1 MFKPARWRSEKN
13 RVKAVFKLQ
22 FHATQVAQLNADAL
36 MVSVVPGDVG
46 KPTVKLEKATIREGR
61 CQWASPVYET
71 VKFARDPKTGKIN
84 EKIYQF
90 IVSTGAA
97 KSGFIG
103 EASVDFADYAEATKA
118 SSVSLPLK
126 NSSIGAVL
134 HVSIQRLQENVNN
147 REVEENE
154 DTIVR
159 LHDNSLRSHL
169 SNGDKDESN
178 ENTKNSSAEDVTV
191 NKTIITQNG
200 ELNGSFRASSG
211 SDSTVS
217 SSESSSGLNTPREH
231 SVSNAIVPHE
241 SNGFQSS
248 MSNVLLPHGQKWG
261 WSASLDHAVVDDMS
275 DANLEGK
282 LEKAS
287 DSETE
292 KLRNELVVMARQV
305 DMSELELQTLRKQ
318 IVKESKRSQ
327 DLSREIVCLKEER
340 DALKLECEKFK
351 SLHRS
356 TVRKKLECEDGDLR
370 ALLEEVR
377 EELDHE
383 KNHNANLRLQLQKTQ
398 ESNDELI
405 LAIKD
410 LDEMLEQKN
419 QEMGNRS
426 GKSGLYENK
435 EFPSEGASRCETD
448 EDEDQ
453 KALEEIVKEHRDAKE
468 TYLLEQRIIDLNSE
482 IEIYRRDR
490 DELEMQMEQIA
501 LDYEILKQKDHEI
514 SYKLEQSQLQEQL
527 KMQCEGLPFQN
538 THELENKIQSLEN
551 ELKKQSEDLTE
562 SVTTIDELRAH
573 MKSLEEELEKQA
585 REFEANLEVITHA
598 KVEQEQRAIQAE
610 RALQT
615 MKKKNVNTAERLQG
629 EFRRLS
635 EQMAS
640 TFTANEKVAMRAL
653 TEAGELRMQKVQ
665 LDEMLRKANAELK
678 LVKNS
683 YEIKL
688 AELSDQIGE
697 KKNQINNMALEIDE
711 KSKNLKDCKKHE
723 KEVTENL
730 LHEIM
735 TLKAEITRLNA
746 ENNLLSNQAGQEDN
760 LKEELRQLKKSITQ
774 AELAVQ
780 RGNVERNELVS
791 AIALVKK
798 ELEDSLVELKRLRHL
813 KDEKD
818 ITICKL
824 ETELK
829 TLRDQCKD
837 LKNLLIE
844 DKSEK
849 ENLRNQIFQLKG
861 DLENKDNAL
870 LVIEKRVKESN
881 GRAAISEG
889 TKNATRNNKVVPL
902 ASSNKEVSNL
912 REKLKLLEGQIM
924 MKEAVLEE
932 SANSF
937 LEKERSFKSKI
948 EELESRLDEL
958 NHFYPCNKVAE
969 ATGGITSKNVSPEGS
984 CLSTENGSLH
994 NRNDEALLDKEVKK
1008 NAANTTEDD
1017 VSYLSKEL
1025 ESMKERNQLME
1036 SELKEL
1042 QEKYS
1047 EMSLMFAEVEGERQ
1061 QLVMTLRNLKNSK
1074 KN

>member
-13 RVKAVFKLQ
+13 RIKAVFKLQ
-22 FHATQVAQLNADAL
+22 FHATQVTQLNVDAL

-61 CQWASPVYET
+61 CQWANPVYET

-84 EKIYQF
+84 ERIYHF

-97 KSGFIG
+97 KSGFVG

-118 SSVSLPLK
+118 SSVSLPIK
-126 NSSIGAVL
+126 NSSIGAIL
-134 HVSIQRLQENVNN
+134 HVSIQRLQENVDN
-147 REVEENE
+147 REVEESE
-154 DTIVR
+154 DTKVKLQDR
-159 LHDNSLRSHL
+159 SLRSHL
-169 SNGDKDESN
+169 SNSDKDGSN
-178 ENTKNSSAEDVTV
+178 ENTSSSSAEDVPV
-191 NKTIITQNG
+191 NKTIITQNA

-211 SDSTVS
+211 SDLTIS
-217 SSESSSGLNTPREH
+217 SSESSSGVNTPREH
-231 SVSNAIVPHE
+231 SVGNAIVPHE

-248 MSNVLLPHGQKWG
+248 MSNMLLPHGQKWG
-261 WSASLDHAVVDDMS
+261 WSASLGHEVVADMS

-282 LEKAS
+282 LEMAS
-287 DSETE
+287 DSEIERLRTE
-292 KLRNELVVMARQV
+292 LAVMARQV

-327 DLSREIVCLKEER
+327 DLSREVVCLKEGR

-356 TVRKKLECEDGDLR
+356 SVKKILECEDGDLR
-370 ALLEEVR
+370 ALLEESR

-383 KNHNANLRLQLQKTQ
+383 KNLNANLRWQLQKTQ
-398 ESNDELI
+398 ESNEELI

-419 QEMGNRS
+419 QEMGYRFS
-426 GKSGLYENK
+426 KLGLYENK
-435 EFPSEGASRCETD
+435 EFPSEGVSRCETD
-448 EDEDQ
+448 EDEEQ

-468 TYLLEQRIIDLNSE
+468 TYLLEQKILDLNSE
-482 IEIYRRDR
+482 VEIYRRDR

-501 LDYEILKQKDHEI
+501 LDYEIMKQKNHEI
-514 SYKLEQSQLQEQL
+514 SCKLEQSQLQEQV
-527 KMQCEGLPFQN
+527 KMQCEGLPFRN

-573 MKSLEEELEKQA
+573 MKSLEEELERQA
-585 REFEANLEVITHA
+585 REFEADLEVITRA

-615 MKKKNVNTAERLQG
+615 MKRKNVNTAERLQE

-640 TFTANEKVAMRAL
+640 TFTANEKVAIRAL
-653 TEAGELRMQKVQ
+653 TEAGELKMQKIQ
-665 LDEMLRKANAELK
+665 LNEMLLKANAELQ

-683 YEIKL
+683 YKIEL
-688 AELSDQIGE
+688 AELSDQIRE
-697 KKNQINNMALEIDE
+697 KKNQINNMALEIDK
-711 KSKNLKDCKKHE
+711 KSKQVEDCKKQE

-730 LHEIM
+730 LHEII

-746 ENNLLSNQAGQEDN
+746 DNNLLSKQAGQEDN
-760 LKEELRQLKKSITQ
+760 LKEELRQLKKSITE
-774 AELAVQ
+774 AELTVQ

-791 AIALVKK
+791 ALALVKK
-798 ELEDSLVELKRLRHL
+798 ELEDSLVELKRLRLL

-829 TLRDQCKD
+829 TLRVQCND
-837 LKNLLIE
+837 LKNSLVE

-849 ENLRNQIFQLKG
+849 ENLRKQINQLKG
-861 DLENKDNAL
+861 DLKNKDNAL
-870 LVIEKRVKESN
+870 MGIEKRVKESN
-881 GRAAISEG
+881 GHAAISEG

-902 ASSNKEVSNL
+902 ASINKEVSNL
-912 REKLKLLEGQIM
+912 REKLKLLKGQIKL
-924 MKEAVLEE
+924 KEAALED
-932 SANSF
+932 SAKSF
-937 LEKERSFKSKI
+937 LEKEKSFKSKI

-958 NHFYPCNKVAE
+958 NHFYPFNKVAE
-969 ATGGITSKNVSPEGS
+969 ATGGITPESVSPKES
-984 CLSTENGSLH
+984 CSSTENGNLT
-994 NRNDEALLDKEVKK
+994 NRNDEALLDREVKK
-1008 NAANTTEDD
+1008 NAANATEDD
-1017 VSYLSKEL
+1017 NSYLSKEL

>member
-13 RVKAVFKLQ
+13 KIKAVFKLQ
-22 FHATQVAQLNADAL
+22 FHATQVTQLDVDAL

-46 KPTVKLEKATIREGR
+46 KPTGRLEKATIRDGR
-61 CQWASPVYET
+61 CQWANPVYET
-71 VKFARDPKTGKIN
+71 VKFARDPRTGKIN
-84 EKIYQF
+84 ETIYQF

-97 KSGFIG
+97 KSGFVG
-103 EASVDFADYAEATKA
+103 EASVDFAGYAEATKA
-118 SSVSLPLK
+118 SSVALPLK
-126 NSSIGAVL
+126 NSSIGAIL
-134 HVSIQRLQENVNN
+134 HVSIQRLQENVDN

-154 DTIVR
+154 DTKVK
-159 LHDNSLRSHL
+159 LHDRSLRSHL
-169 SNGDKDESN
+169 SNSDKDESN
-178 ENTKNSSAEDVTV
+178 ENPKSGSAEDVPV
-191 NKTIITQNG
+191 NKAIITQNA

-211 SDSTVS
+211 SDLTIS
-217 SSESSSGLNTPREH
+217 SSESGSGLNTPREH
-231 SVSNAIVPHE
+231 SASNAIVPHE

-248 MSNVLLPHGQKWG
+248 MSSMLLPHRQKWG
-261 WSASLDHAVVDDMS
+261 WSASLGHEVVADMS
-275 DANLEGK
+275 EANLEGK

-287 DSETE
+287 DSEIERLRTE
-292 KLRNELVVMARQV
+292 LAVTARQV

-327 DLSREIVCLKEER
+327 DLSREMVCLKEER

-356 TVRKKLECEDGDLR
+356 TTMKKLECEDGDLR
-370 ALLEEVR
+370 ALLEVVR
-377 EELDHE
+377 EELNHE
-383 KNHNANLRLQLQKTQ
+383 KNLNANLRVQLQKTQ
-398 ESNDELI
+398 ESNEELI
-405 LAIKD
+405 LAVKD

-419 QEMGNRS
+419 QEMGSRS
-426 GKSGLYENK
+426 SKSGLYQNK
-435 EFPSEGASRCETD
+435 EFPSEGISRCDSD
-448 EDEDQ
+448 EDEEQ

-468 TYLLEQRIIDLNSE
+468 TYLQEQKIMDLNSE

-501 LDYEILKQKDHEI
+501 LDYEILKQKNHEI
-514 SYKLEQSQLQEQL
+514 SCKLEQSQLQEQL
-527 KMQCEGLPFQN
+527 KMQYEGSPFRSL
-538 THELENKIQSLEN
+538 HELENKIQSLEN
-551 ELKKQSEDLTE
+551 ELKNQSEELTE
-562 SVTTIDELRAH
+562 SVTTIDELHAH

-585 REFEANLEVITHA
+585 REFEVDLEVVTRA

-615 MKKKNVNTAERLQG
+615 MRRKNVNTAERLQE

-653 TEAGELRMQKVQ
+653 TEAGELRTQKIQ
-665 LDEMLRKANAELK
+665 LDEMLQKANAELQ
-678 LVKNS
+678 LVKDS

-688 AELSDQIGE
+688 SELSDQIRE
-697 KKNQINNMALEIDE
+697 KKDQINNMALEIDE
-711 KSKNLKDCKKHE
+711 KSKQLEDCKKHE
-723 KEVTENL
+723 KEVTGNL
-730 LHEIM
+730 LHEIIA
-735 TLKAEITRLNA
+735 LKTEITRLNA
-746 ENNLLSNQAGQEDN
+746 ENNMLSKQAGEEDN
-760 LKEELRQLKKSITQ
+760 LKEQLRQLKKSITE

-818 ITICKL
+818 ITICNL
-824 ETELK
+824 ETEIK
-829 TLRDQCKD
+829 TLRVQCND
-837 LKNLLIE
+837 LKNSLVE

-849 ENLRNQIFQLKG
+849 ENLRKQIFQLKG
-861 DLENKDNAL
+861 DLKNKDNAL
-870 LVIEKRVKESN
+870 MDIDKRVKESN

-889 TKNATRNNKVVPL
+889 TKNATRNSKVVPL
-902 ASSNKEVSNL
+902 ASSNKEASNL
-912 REKLKLLEGQIM
+912 REKLKLLEGQIKL
-924 MKEAVLEE
+924 KEAALED
-932 SANSF
+932 STNSF
-937 LEKERSFKSKI
+937 LEKEKSFKSKI

-958 NHFYPCNKVAE
+958 NHFYPFNKVAE
-969 ATGGITSKNVSPEGS
+969 STGGITPESVSPEES
-984 CLSTENGSLH
+984 SSSTENGNLT

-1008 NAANTTEDD
+1008 NAVNTEDD

-1025 ESMKERNQLME
+1025 ESMKERNRLME

-1042 QEKYS
+1042 QQKYS

-1074 KN
+1074 KI

>member
-1 MFKPARWRSEKN
+1 MFNPARWRSEKN

-36 MVSVVPGDVG
+36 MVNVVPGDVG

-61 CQWASPVYET
+61 CQWANPVYET
-71 VKFARDPKTGKIN
+71 VKFARDHKTGKVN

-97 KSGFIG
+97 KSGFVG

-126 NSSIGAVL
+126 NSSIGAIL
-134 HVSIQRLQENVNN
+134 HRLQENVDN

-154 DTIVR
+154 DTKVK
-159 LHDNSLRSHL
+159 LQDNSLRSHL
-169 SNGDKDESN
+169 SNSDKDESN
-178 ENTKNSSAEDVTV
+178 ENTKSSSAEDVPV
-191 NKTIITQNG
+191 NKTIISQNA

-211 SDSTVS
+211 SDLTIS

-231 SVSNAIVPHE
+231 SISNAIVPHE
-241 SNGFQSS
+241 SDGFQSS
-248 MSNVLLPHGQKWG
+248 ISNMLLPHEQKWG
-261 WSASLDHAVVDDMS
+261 WSASLGHAVVADMS

-282 LEKAS
+282 LEKSS
-287 DSETE
+287 DSEIE
-292 KLRNELVVMARQV
+292 KLRTELAVMARQV

-340 DALKLECEKFK
+340 DTLRLECEKFK

-356 TVRKKLECEDGDLR
+356 TVKKKLECEEGDLR

-383 KNHNANLRLQLQKTQ
+383 KNLNANLRLQLLKTQ
-398 ESNDELI
+398 ESNEELI
-405 LAIKD
+405 LAVKD

-426 GKSGLYENK
+426 TNLGLYENK
-435 EFPSEGASRCETD
+435 EFPSEGVSRCETD

-468 TYLLEQRIIDLNSE
+468 TYLLEQKIMDLNSE

-501 LDYEILKQKDHEI
+501 LDYEILRQKNHEI

-538 THELENKIQSLEN
+538 TCELENKIQSLEN
-551 ELKKQSEDLTE
+551 ELKKQAEDLTE
-562 SVTTIDELRAH
+562 SVTTIDELRTH

-585 REFEANLEVITHA
+585 LEFEANLEVISRA

-610 RALQT
+610 RDLQT
-615 MKKKNVNTAERLQG
+615 MKRKNVNTAERLQE

-653 TEAGELRMQKVQ
+653 TEAGELRMQKIQ
-665 LDEMLRKANAELK
+665 LNEMLRKANAELQ

-683 YEIKL
+683 HEIKL
-688 AELSDQIGE
+688 TELSDQIEE
-697 KKNQINNMALEIDE
+697 KRNQINNMALEIDE
-711 KSKNLKDCKKHE
+711 KSKQLEDCKKHE
-723 KEVTENL
+723 NEVTENL

-735 TLKAEITRLNA
+735 TLKAEITRINA
-746 ENNLLSNQAGQEDN
+746 ENNLLSKEAGQGDN
-760 LKEELRQLKKSITQ
+760 LKEELRQLKKSIKE

-798 ELEDSLVELKRLRHL
+798 ELEDSLGELKHLRHL

-818 ITICKL
+818 MTICKL
-824 ETELK
+824 QTELK
-829 TLRDQCKD
+829 TLRVQCND
-837 LKNLLIE
+837 LKNSLVE
-844 DKSEK
+844 CKSEK
-849 ENLRNQIFQLKG
+849 ENLRKQIFQLKG
-861 DLENKDNAL
+861 DLKNKDNAL
-870 LVIEKRVKESN
+870 MCIEKRVKESN

-912 REKLKLLEGQIM
+912 REKLKLLEGQITL
-924 MKEAVLEE
+924 KEAALED

-937 LEKERSFKSKI
+937 LEKEKSFKNKI
-948 EELESRLDEL
+948 EELESRLEEI
-958 NHFYPCNKVAE
+958 NHFYPFNKVAE
-969 ATGGITSKNVSPEGS
+969 AIEGITPKSVSPEES
-984 CLSTENGSLH
+984 CSFTENGSLT
-994 NRNDEALLDKEVKK
+994 NRNDEASLDKEVKK

-1074 KN
+1074 RN